1 MQSLRDKLLKAGL
14 VSEEAAKKAEADK
27 KAPPPAR
34 AQPRHDERPPRRDD
48 RPPRRDERPP
58 ESGNRRPS
66 FERPSFDRPV
76 RREEPV
82 LSRLPKFAPLPGT
95 KEAHRLQAK
104 KQLEADKH
112 LREGVLTTQVVKATG
127 DTPFFFVTRKN
138 KLRRLEVT
146 AEQAKELETG
156 VLAIVERPDPDQIEH
171 ALIPAEV
178 AKELH
183 ALYPKAVRFLNAP
196 GAAVGFLSES
206 EITERSHE
214 ATTSETHEAHD
225 APEPEPAGD
234 VAEEAT
240 EPKADDAPATFITI
254 KRAPK

>member
-34 AQPRHDERPPRRDD
+34 AQPHDDERPPRRDD
-48 RPPRRDERPP
+48 RPPRGDERP

-66 FERPSFDRPV
+66 FQRPSFDRSV
-76 RREEPV
+76 RREEPAP
-82 LSRLPKFAPLPGT
+82 SRLPKFAPLPGT

-112 LREGVLTTQVVKATG
+112 LRERVLATQVAKAMG

-225 APEPEPAGD
+225 APEPEPAED
-234 VAEEAT
+234 AAAEAT

>member
-34 AQPRHDERPPRRDD
+34 VHDTRRDERPPRRDERAPVE
-48 RPPRRDERPP
+48 RPFRRDEPP
-58 ESGNRRPS
+58 A
-66 FERPSFDRPV
+66 
-76 RREEPV
+76 
-82 LSRLPKFAPLPGT
+82 SRLPKFAPLPGT

-104 KQLEADKH
+104 KQLEADKQ
-112 LREGVLTTQVVKATG
+112 LRERVLATQVAKAPG

-138 KLRRLEVT
+138 KLRRLEVS

-156 VLAIVERPDPDQIEH
+156 VLAIIERPDPDRIEH
-171 ALIPAEV
+171 SLIPAEV
-178 AKELH
+178 AKELLV
-183 ALYPKAVRFLNAP
+183 AYPKAVRFLNAP

-206 EITERSHE
+206 EISERANE
-214 ATTSETHEAHD
+214 AHSGETHEAHD
-225 APEPEPAGD
+225 APEPEPNEGVEAPD
-234 VAEEAT
+234 AERKTDEA
-240 EPKADDAPATFITI
+240 AATFITI